1 MASDSSSGNVTGSSG
16 ASSGSSGASSDSGG
30 NGTSSSNQLIPGN
43 TRQRLLP
50 FLIDPVKWRGL
61 DNFAYPAPQLFSF
74 RPYQIHKAGDGG
86 LINVMPSDRGEYN
99 NDLGLKYLVS
109 KYAKSKLPGEMNGEA
124 TRDLILEN
132 LPAI

>member
-1 MASDSSSGNVTGSSG
+1 MASDSSSGNVT
-16 ASSGSSGASSDSGG
+16 GSSGASSDSGG
-30 NGTSSSNQLIPGN
+30 NGTSSSNQLTPGN

-50 FLIDPVKWRGL
+50 FLIDPVWTQIF
-61 DNFAYPAPQLFSF
+61 DNSEYPAPQLFSF
-74 RPYQIHKAGDGG
+74 RPYQDGGLYSG
-86 LINVMPSDRGEYN
+86 LINVMPSDHDEYD

-109 KYAKSKLPGEMNGEA
+109 KYAKANYAGGKNGEA